1 VIDYFEEFPLPKE
14 CLPNALVN
22 LLTPETPES
31 PSKKVLVTSM
41 KETNKY
47 RDGYEYHHMLMACV
61 PISDLDQLTVLRE
74 STDGVVEFSTPC
86 CSDLG
91 GLAQFDPNVS
101 GYGYI
106 VASWGGSHYSYA
118 LAEKVWMTLGLSSRG
133 IGNSE
138 QRVIYDDL
146 SVPALGV
153 VEGNLS
159 SEYYFTQSKQTEWTM
174 RNDYLRDYL
183 WKIGCYGVR
192 SFFYE
197 AYLDDHDLIRKLM
210 NGADHFNERLGSGWG
225 ELDLRITD
233 DGRILIQLWASVV
246 AVPPEL
252 CVAKD
257 KYALVWAG
265 DSHPM
270 TQQRAR
276 DFMASE
282 YIYLDDRCLEKYEK
296 DSMYEAVPFKS
307 HTFYSSSPSY
317 KGQWS
322 FRDCDRVGRNL
333 LKMPVYEIYR
343 QLPDQEV
350 YHLHQYA
357 VPRSVAETFDHGE
370 EHIVSKTDRLLK
382 ELILLSEHLSR
393 VTSLAGGGTINPE
406 QFIEFDRRLYKE
418 EGFREFPI
426 IQKMA
431 QVAPLDMYEQDF
443 LSRCKTLN
451 EIIGKF
457 KIGHLKRVLKLLGA
471 NGKDVEKYQGLKLIQ
486 ALLSIF
492 EYLDSQ
498 AEGPGALPQAAQNVD
513 WKQANPGM
521 APLFINNDLRNAE
534 AHEAVGKS
542 LQALEKLGLDT
553 ATLSNGYG
561 KALDLLLDQI
571 ICTFTRLNEHISN
584 VLDR

>member
-1 VIDYFEEFPLPKE
+1 MIDYLNEFPLPKE
-14 CLPNALVN
+14 CLPSTLVN
-22 LLTPETPES
+22 LLTTETADS
-31 PSKKVLVTSM
+31 PSKKILVTSRM
-41 KETNKY
+41 ETNKY

-61 PISDLDQLTVLRE
+61 PVSDLAKLTVLSE
-74 STDGVVEFSTPC
+74 STDGVVELSTPC
-86 CSDLG
+86 CSNLG
-91 GLAQFDPNVS
+91 GLTQFDPNVS

-106 VASWGGSHYSYA
+106 VASWGDGSHYSYA

-138 QRVIYDDL
+138 QRIIYDDL
-146 SVPALGV
+146 SVPALGI

-159 SEYYFTQSKQTEWTM
+159 NEYYFTQSKKTEWTM

-197 AYLDDHDLIRKLM
+197 AYLDDHDSIRKLM
-210 NGADHFNERLGSGWG
+210 NGTDHYNENLGSGWG
-225 ELDLRITD
+225 ELDLRIT

-246 AVPPEL
+246 AVSPEL
-252 CVAKD
+252 CVAQD
-257 KYALVWAG
+257 KYSLVWAG

-270 TQQRAR
+270 TQQRAN
-276 DFMASE
+276 DFIASK
-282 YIYLDDRCLEKYEK
+282 YVYLDDACLDKYEK

-307 HTFYSSSPSY
+307 RACYSSNPSY

-333 LKMPVYEIYR
+333 LKMSIYEIYR

-357 VPRSVAETFDHGE
+357 VPISVAETFDHDE
-370 EHIVSKTDRLLK
+370 EHIVSKTDRLLR

-393 VTSLAGGGTINPE
+393 VTSLAGGDIINPE
-406 QFIEFDRRLYKE
+406 QFIEFDRRLYDE
-418 EGFREFPI
+418 EGFLEFPI

-431 QVAPLDMYEQDF
+431 QVAPLEMYEQDF

-457 KIGHLKRVLKLLGA
+457 KNGHLKRVLKLLGA
-471 NGKDVEKYQGLKLIQ
+471 RGEDVENYQGLKLIQ

-492 EYLDSQ
+492 ECLDSQ
-498 AEGPGALPQAAQNVD
+498 AEGAGALPQSAQNVD
-513 WKQANPGM
+513 WKQANHGM
-521 APLFINNDLRNAE
+521 AALFINNDLRNAE

-542 LQALEKLGLDT
+542 LLSLEKLGWDT
-553 ATLSNGYG
+553 ATLSTGYG
-561 KALDLLLDQI
+561 KALDFLLDQVI
-571 ICTFTRLNEHISN
+571 STFKRLNEHIYN